1 MTTQI
6 KTTKKAAKKVAVIL
20 TRAQHDKIKLD
31 EQDFPARTYCGSHVS
46 GSLDDRNNDNSTK
59 KINTMKNNYEYL
71 IGLVLSALLGAV
83 TMAYFLY
90 FALY

>member
-20 TRAQHDKIKLD
+20 TRDQHDKIKLD
-31 EQDFPARTYCGSHVS
+31 EQDFPARTYCGSQ
-46 GSLDDRNNDNSTK
+46 
-59 KINTMKNNYEYL
+59 YL

>member
-1 MTTQI
+1 
-6 KTTKKAAKKVAVIL
+6 
-20 TRAQHDKIKLD
+20 
-31 EQDFPARTYCGSHVS
+31 
-46 GSLDDRNNDNSTK
+46 
-59 KINTMKNNYEYL
+59 MKNNYDNYEYL

>member
-31 EQDFPARTYCGSHVS
+31 EQDFWQKTSACFPARTYCGSHVS
-46 GSLDDRNNDNSTK
+46 GSLDDRNNDN
-59 KINTMKNNYEYL
+59 
-71 IGLVLSALLGAV
+71 
-83 TMAYFLY
+83 
-90 FALY
+90 

>member
-1 MTTQI
+1 
-6 KTTKKAAKKVAVIL
+6 
-20 TRAQHDKIKLD
+20 
-31 EQDFPARTYCGSHVS
+31 
-46 GSLDDRNNDNSTK
+46 
-59 KINTMKNNYEYL
+59 MKNNYEYL